1 MSVGMA
7 VATARGGIDDLL
19 IEDQTA
25 VFFDPD
31 DELRIYSALQKL
43 FDQHDFARGL
53 ALAGQIHLRKH
64 HSVSRMVDALV
75 QTYRNAQQW
84 YKAQPSYEAEK

>member
-1 MSVGMA
+1 MWEWPWQLLG
-7 VATARGGIDDLL
+7 GGIDDLL

-43 FDQHDFARGL
+43 FDQHDFARRL
-53 ALAGQIHLRKH
+53 ALTGQIYLRKH

-84 YKAQPSYEAEK
+84 YKAQLSYEAEK